1 MLISTNLILHI
12 GTFDKDFNLSND
24 YNIGV
29 QIPNKYNFNT
39 WEDFVNF
46 LENEVDIKK
55 TQGIIVQDPNT
66 NSNIKIL
73 NKKYYEL
80 SFIRNNVQSIKF
92 RYLQIRND
100 EEMKIKIKELYPKHI
115 KFFEEYE
122 NILLKISNKL
132 YQCYINRFIKKI
144 YTTVSPEENIILKKC
159 HSWHNEDKEKN
170 KISKEKVMEVI
181 NKLDSIVL
189 NRLIKINKN

>member
-1 MLISTNLILHI
+1 
-12 GTFDKDFNLSND
+12 
-24 YNIGV
+24 
-29 QIPNKYNFNT
+29 
-39 WEDFVNF
+39 
-46 LENEVDIKK
+46 
-55 TQGIIVQDPNT
+55 
-66 NSNIKIL
+66 
-73 NKKYYEL
+73 
-80 SFIRNNVQSIKF
+80 
-92 RYLQIRND
+92 
-100 EEMKIKIKELYPKHI
+100 MKIKIKELYPKHI